1 MVTPKSDVI
10 YGRARRIE
18 LSDITGGLPAITP
31 TKAELRES
39 GTYHRAKL
47 QLMRSP
53 ATEARLHQL
62 KYLDQMASEL
72 KLKVIPQRGLG
83 VLKRE
88 TGWEWTN
95 GWTRH
100 EKGRKRPKVERK
112 KVKPV
117 PDVPIKRIVIG
128 EKPKKI
134 PSRRKTSMV
143 NQHKIVTRVKKKRQR
158 NHSERGGKTPRV
170 LRKAIKN
177 GHRVFSFGDDIWKV
191 RKPRERKR

>member
-39 GTYHRAKL
+39 GVYHRAKL
-47 QLMRSP
+47 QLMRNP
-53 ATEARLHQL
+53 ATEAKLHQL

-88 TGWEWTN
+88 TGYEWTN
-95 GWTRH
+95 GWTKH
-100 EKGRKRPKVERK
+100 AKGRKRPKAEKK
-112 KVKPV
+112 KVKPI
-117 PDVPIKRIVIG
+117 PTVPIKHIVIG
-128 EKPKKI
+128 EKKPKKI
-134 PSRRKTSMV
+134 PRRKTSMV
-143 NQHKIVTRVKKKRQR
+143 VKKKRQR

-170 LRKAIKN
+170 LRKRIKD
-177 GHRVFSFGDDIWKV
+177 GHRIFAFPDNIWKV
-191 RKPRERKR
+191 KSTRKKRKKR